1 MTRDTPTPDGS
12 DAGFAPP
19 EAAYGRYPDLSR
31 IKRVL
36 VVKLRH
42 HGDVLLATPVFRAL
56 RAALPHAA
64 IDAFI
69 NRETL
74 PMLQGNPD
82 VDDFLM
88 LDRTARDR
96 GLVARVGEE
105 LRLRRALRGGRYDA
119 VINLTEGDRGRIAG
133 RLAHA
138 AVRVGFAPRG
148 RAVAGYTH
156 LVKQPA
162 APRHAVER
170 NLDALRRIG
179 VFPAPEARSLRFVVD
194 DADRAAARARLAAA
208 GLEPGRFVH
217 VHPASRWRFKT
228 WPAERVAEVVLA
240 LAARGLRCALTAA
253 PDAAERAMT
262 ARIVS
267 LSAGARPVDLA
278 GELTLKQLGAV
289 MDEAAAL
296 LTVDSVPL
304 HMASALQRPVVALFG
319 PSSEQEWG
327 PWNNPRAVV
336 ISAGFTC
343 RPCGLDGCG
352 GSKVSDCLVRLPPA
366 QVLEALERLLENNSP

>member
-1 MTRDTPTPDGS
+1 MTPD
-12 DAGFAPP
+12 
-19 EAAYGRYPDLSR
+19 AAYGGYPDLSR
-31 IKRVL
+31 LKRVL

-56 RAALPHAA
+56 RAALPQARL
-64 IDAFI
+64 DAFI

-74 PMLQGNPD
+74 PMLEGNPD
-82 VDDFLM
+82 VDGFVM
-88 LDRTARDR
+88 LDRAARNH
-96 GLVARVGEE
+96 GLLARFGEE
-105 LRLRRALRGGRYDA
+105 LRLRRALRAGGYDA
-119 VINLTEGDRGRIAG
+119 VINLTEGDRGRLAG
-133 RLAHA
+133 RVAGA

-148 RAVAGYTH
+148 RAVSGYTH

-162 APRHAVER
+162 TPRHAVER
-170 NLDALRRIG
+170 NLDALRRMGI
-179 VFPAPEARSLRFVVD
+179 FPPPEACALRFVVP
-194 DADRAAARARLAAA
+194 DADRAAVRTRLAAA

-228 WPAERVAEVVLA
+228 WPAERMAEVVQA
-240 LAARGLRCALTAA
+240 LATRGLRCVLTAA
-253 PDAAERAMT
+253 PDASERAMT
-262 ARIVS
+262 ARIAS
-267 LSAGARPVDLA
+267 LAAAAHPVDLA

-319 PSSEQEWG
+319 PSSELEWG
-327 PWNNPRAVV
+327 PWNHPRAEV
-336 ISAGFTC
+336 ITAGFAC

-352 GSKVSDCLVRLPPA
+352 GSKVSDCLVRLPA
-366 QVLEALERLLENNSP
+366 ARVVAALERLLENESP